1 LLFSSPLPLE
11 SRQYSVDSQRLVAE
25 TSQAE
30 TERAMVVKKAARSVA
45 VLQLSISVE
54 KDRVCELEKQLD
66 STLGEKL
73 VLIQKHKKGGP

>member
-1 LLFSSPLPLE
+1 MLFSSPLPLE